1 MEAGGTES
9 VVAHSGP
16 LGSGGWSPSV
26 LKWTALRTAP
36 RAPRKHLEIP
46 VAEADLPLLYH
57 AEGNNLQIG
66 GLISCTF

>member
-16 LGSGGWSPSV
+16 LGSGGWVLSV

-36 RAPRKHLEIP
+36 RAPWNDLKIP
-46 VAEADLPLLYH
+46 VVEGDLPLL
-57 AEGNNLQIG
+57 
-66 GLISCTF
+66 